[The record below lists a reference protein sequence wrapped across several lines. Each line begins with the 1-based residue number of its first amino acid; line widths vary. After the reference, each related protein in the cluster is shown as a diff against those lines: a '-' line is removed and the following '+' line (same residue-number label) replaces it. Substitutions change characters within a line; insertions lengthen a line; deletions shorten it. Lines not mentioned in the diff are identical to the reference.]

1 MDLKNQATYIYVRLN
16 GQVYVRRIASAATLL
31 VCPNQKMMIRES
43 ETGLTMRNGLQMFDE
58 GMEYWNAEVLG

>member
-1 MDLKNQATYIYVRLN
+1 MGLKIRARYIYVRLN
-16 GQVYVRRIASAATLL
+16 GQVCVRRVTSAAALL